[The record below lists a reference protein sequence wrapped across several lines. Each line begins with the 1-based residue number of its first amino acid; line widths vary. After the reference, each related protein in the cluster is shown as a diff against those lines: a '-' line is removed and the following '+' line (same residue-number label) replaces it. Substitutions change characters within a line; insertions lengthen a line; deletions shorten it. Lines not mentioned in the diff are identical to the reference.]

1 MNQESVFAKRLEE
14 IRSLAKRQQNMVT
27 KEQLE
32 EAFGSLGIKEE
43 QLEPIYD
50 YLKSKNIG
58 IGEPLDMEEVLSQ
71 EEKSY
76 LEEYIETLDGLPG
89 LTEGQKRACIMAAM
103 AGEVQDKEKLLHAFL
118 PQVVD
123 IARLYTGQGLLLEDL
138 IGEGN
143 VALALGVEMLGCLEN
158 PDEADGMLGKMIM
171 DAMEEAIEENTRAK
185 QADREVMER
194 VNQVSQRAQELAE
207 SLRRKVTIQELA
219 QGTLLEEEAIREA
232 IRLSG
237 NKIEHI
243 EG

>member
-207 SLRRKVTIQELA
+207 SLRRKVTIQELT
-219 QGTLLEEEAIREA
+219 QETLLEEEAIREA

>member
-1 MNQESVFAKRLEE
+1 M
-14 IRSLAKRQQNMVT
+14 
-27 KEQLE
+27 
-32 EAFGSLGIKEE
+32 
-43 QLEPIYD
+43 
-50 YLKSKNIG
+50 KSKKSG
-58 IGEPLDMEEVLSQ
+58 MGEPLDMEEVLSQ

-219 QGTLLEEEAIREA
+219 QETLLEEEAIREA

>member
-32 EAFGSLGIKEE
+32 EAFGSLDIKEE

-158 PDEADGMLGKMIM
+158 PDEAEGMLGKMIM

-219 QGTLLEEEAIREA
+219 QETLLEEEAIREA

>member
-32 EAFGSLGIKEE
+32 EAFGSLDIKEE

-103 AGEVQDKEKLLHAFL
+103 AG
-118 PQVVD
+118 
-123 IARLYTGQGLLLEDL
+123 
-138 IGEGN
+138 
-143 VALALGVEMLGCLEN
+143 
-158 PDEADGMLGKMIM
+158 
-171 DAMEEAIEENTRAK
+171 
-185 QADREVMER
+185 
-194 VNQVSQRAQELAE
+194 
-207 SLRRKVTIQELA
+207 
-219 QGTLLEEEAIREA
+219 
-232 IRLSG
+232 
-237 NKIEHI
+237 
-243 EG
+243 

>member
-123 IARLYTGQGLLLEDL
+123 IARLYIGQGLLLEDL

-219 QGTLLEEEAIREA
+219 QETLLEEEAIREA

>member
-89 LTEGQKRACIMAAM
+89 LNEGQKRACIMAAM

-219 QGTLLEEEAIREA
+219 QETLLEEEAIREA

>member
-32 EAFGSLGIKEE
+32 EAFGSLDIKEE

-219 QGTLLEEEAIREA
+219 QETLLEEEAIREA

>member
-171 DAMEEAIEENTRAK
+171 DAMEEAIKENTRAK

-219 QGTLLEEEAIREA
+219 QETLLEEEAIREA

>member
-219 QGTLLEEEAIREA
+219 QETLLEEEAIREA

>member
-185 QADREVMER
+185 QADREEMER

-219 QGTLLEEEAIREA
+219 QETLLEEEAIREA